1 VRDSERRRHAGHVI
15 VALAGFSL
23 ALTAALHLTDWA
35 YRRVG
40 LHPRPELA
48 LIVNAVL
55 GILLL
60 TLGVNLAGMFF
71 WSGRRNFRD
80 ILTPITDAL
89 NRIARGDFT
98 TRVDT
103 ETARGPFQELA
114 RTVNQTAA
122 RLDEMEKMRQ
132 EFVSNVSHEIQ
143 SPLTSIRG
151 FASALRKPDVGEAE
165 RVHYLDVIE
174 SESQRLA
181 KLSANLLKLAALESD
196 QPQPAP
202 TSYRLDLQIRNAIL
216 ACETQWTAKGLEL
229 DVYLEEAEI
238 TAHEEMLSQV
248 WNNLIHNAIKFT
260 PEGGTIRVRL
270 ARHGEGLEARFA
282 DSGIGISPEDR
293 ARVFERF
300 YKADRSRQSALGGS
314 GLGLAIAKRIVD
326 MHQGRI
332 SVDSRP
338 GAGAEF
344 VVTLPAMS
352 V

>member
-1 VRDSERRRHAGHVI
+1 MREGKHRRHVGHAI
-15 VALAGFSL
+15 AALAIFSV
-23 ALTAALHLTDWA
+23 AMTAALRLTNWI
-35 YRRVG
+35 YLWTG
-40 LHPRPELA
+40 LRPGPELA
-48 LIVNAVL
+48 LIVNAAL
-55 GILLL
+55 GIVLLM
-60 TLGVNLAGMFF
+60 LGVHLAGRLF
-71 WSGRRNFRD
+71 WRGQRNFRD

-89 NRIARGDFT
+89 NRIASGDFT
-98 TRVDT
+98 TRVEA
-103 ETARGPFQELA
+103 ETTRGPFQELA

-151 FASALRKPDVGEAE
+151 FASALRKPDLNEGE
-165 RVHYLDVIE
+165 RVHYLDVIDG
-174 SESQRLA
+174 ESQRLA
-181 KLSANLLKLAALESD
+181 KLTANLLKLAALESD
-196 QPQPAP
+196 QPRPAP
-202 TSYRLDLQIRNAIL
+202 TAYRLDMQIRDAIL

-229 DVYLEEAEI
+229 DVSLEEVQI
-238 TAHEEMLSQV
+238 TAHEDLLTQV

-260 PEGGTIRVRL
+260 PQGGAIQVRL

-282 DSGIGISPEDR
+282 DSGIGISAEDQ

-300 YKADRSRQSALGGS
+300 YKADRSRQSAAGGS

-344 VVTLPAMS
+344 VVTLPAVS

>member
-1 VRDSERRRHAGHVI
+1 VKGGERWRHVWHAM
-15 VALAGFSL
+15 VALAAFSL
-23 ALTAALHLTDWA
+23 ALMTALHLTGWA
-35 YRRVG
+35 YRRTG
-40 LHPRPELA
+40 LHPRPEVA

-55 GILLL
+55 GIALL
-60 TLGVNLAGMFF
+60 TLGVHLAGLLF
-71 WSGRRNFRD
+71 WRGRRNFGD
-80 ILTPITDAL
+80 ILTPITEAL
-89 NRIARGDFT
+89 NRIASGDFT

-103 ETARGPFQELA
+103 ETSRGPFQELA

-151 FASALRKPDVGEAE
+151 FASALRKTDQNEPE
-165 RVHYLDVIE
+165 RVHYLDVIDA
-174 SESQRLA
+174 ESQRLA
-181 KLSANLLKLAALESD
+181 KLCANLLKLTALESD
-196 QPQPAP
+196 HPQPAP
-202 TSYRLDLQIRNAIL
+202 TAYRLDLQIRDAIL
-216 ACETQWTAKGLEL
+216 ACETQWTAKELEL
-229 DVYLEEAEI
+229 DVSLEEAQI
-238 TAHEEMLSQV
+238 TAHEDLLIQV

-260 PEGGTIRVRL
+260 PQGGTIQVRL

-282 DSGIGISPEDR
+282 DSGIGISAEDQS
-293 ARVFERF
+293 RVFERF
-300 YKADRSRQSALGGS
+300 YKADPSRQSTVGGS

-344 VVTLPAMS
+344 IVTLPAVS